1 MGGTAMA
8 QKDRVFEILE
18 LIRTKQKISVSELTQ
33 KYKVTNETIR
43 RDLERLE
50 KEGYIARTYGGAV
63 LVQHPTG
70 HVNYTERAGQ
80 NVDAKM
86 EIGKIA
92 ASILPETGAIG
103 CDASTT
109 VHALIPYIKSRSGLT
124 LLTNSVRILNDYMF
138 DKIRI
143 ISTGGILSSRTHSLQ
158 GETTLQVLNN
168 YYPDICVLSCRSLD
182 LQNGIYEGNEAEAT
196 FKRLMAEH
204 SARVILLA
212 DHTKFNRTS
221 LIRTFSFSKI
231 SVLVTDRKP
240 DEEWIERMQSENV
253 RLLYPGFNSVL

>member
-1 MGGTAMA
+1 MA

-70 HVNYTERAGQ
+70 HVNYSERAGQ

-143 ISTGGILSSRTHSLQ
+143 ISTGGVLSSRTHSLQ

-182 LQNGIYEGNEAEAT
+182 LQNGNLTITARKGVEKKEEDKEGKMLRQERYAGTLSRSFYVGDAVTEEDIKARYEDGVLTLAIPKKDPAKVNEKKT
-196 FKRLMAEH
+196 
-204 SARVILLA
+204 IL
-212 DHTKFNRTS
+212 
-221 LIRTFSFSKI
+221 
-231 SVLVTDRKP
+231 
-240 DEEWIERMQSENV
+240 IE
-253 RLLYPGFNSVL
+253 G